1 MTLTRRKMR
10 RIGLVVNPIAGMG
23 GAVGLKGTDGDLAV
37 RARVLG
43 AIPLANRRALRA
55 LDAIGPTAQAVD
67 WLTCDGP
74 MGADS
79 LEAAG
84 CRFRTVYRSAGATT
98 SAADTQAAASAML
111 EHGAELILFAGGDG
125 TAADL
130 LAAVGRRVPILGI
143 PAGVKMHSAVFAISP
158 RAAGDVVRTCL
169 AARDPAGLAADAEIM
184 DRPAGE
190 EEGAS
195 PELLGYARTP
205 TVPLLVSRGKAA
217 GTGGSVAGACRFAL
231 ERIRDQE
238 LVLIGPGTTMR
249 LIKQAL
255 GFEGTLLGV
264 DAFQQGKPLGV
275 DLKESD
281 ILTLLEQSTALLV
294 VSIVGGQGFLFGRG
308 NQQLSADVLR
318 RIHRDHLLIVSSM
331 EKVVALPER
340 RLYVDTGD
348 DAVDELLSGYLP
360 VIVGYRR
367 TLQVAVGPEAVIDG
381 SLRERAAGEAWKRVS
396 PDGRPAQS
404 RD

>member
-1 MTLTRRKMR
+1 
-10 RIGLVVNPIAGMG
+10 
-23 GAVGLKGTDGDLAV
+23 
-37 RARVLG
+37 
-43 AIPLANRRALRA
+43 
-55 LDAIGPTAQAVD
+55 
-67 WLTCDGP
+67 
-74 MGADS
+74 
-79 LEAAG
+79 
-84 CRFRTVYRSAGATT
+84 
-98 SAADTQAAASAML
+98 
-111 EHGAELILFAGGDG
+111 
-125 TAADL
+125 
-130 LAAVGRRVPILGI
+130 
-143 PAGVKMHSAVFAISP
+143 
-158 RAAGDVVRTCL
+158 
-169 AARDPAGLAADAEIM
+169 
-184 DRPAGE
+184 
-190 EEGAS
+190 
-195 PELLGYARTP
+195 
-205 TVPLLVSRGKAA
+205 
-217 GTGGSVAGACRFAL
+217 
-231 ERIRDQE
+231 
-238 LVLIGPGTTMR
+238 MR